1 MAANIYKNHFSRPWS
16 FFVYGEG
23 WFYLPPYNSGTLA
36 SAFLPNLSRI
46 KTGTKLKQIRS
57 LAKLSFCATHRTK
70 KANKTTPSF
79 LSLISATPPLPTE
92 KYVKASICHTEG
104 KKTKREGRDER
115 SCCCSV
121 LADGGKGVHG
131 ANPTKVFVLFLL
143 AVILFSDSEI
153 YRTEET
159 F

>member
-1 MAANIYKNHFSRPWS
+1 M
-16 FFVYGEG
+16 GQE
-23 WFYLPPYNSGTLA
+23 
-36 SAFLPNLSRI
+36 
-46 KTGTKLKQIRS
+46 
-57 LAKLSFCATHRTK
+57 

-79 LSLISATPPLPTE
+79 LSLISATPPLPTK
-92 KYVKASICHTEG
+92 KYVKASICLTEG

-115 SCCCSV
+115 SCCRSV

-143 AVILFSDSEI
+143 SCDSFSESEV

>member
-1 MAANIYKNHFSRPWS
+1 M
-16 FFVYGEG
+16 GQE
-23 WFYLPPYNSGTLA
+23 
-36 SAFLPNLSRI
+36 
-46 KTGTKLKQIRS
+46 
-57 LAKLSFCATHRTK
+57 

-115 SCCCSV
+115 SCCRSV
-121 LADGGKGVHG
+121 LADGGKGLGFG
-131 ANPTKVFVLFLL
+131 ANPTRISVLFF
-143 AVILFSDSEI
+143 IPWCDFFSESEV

-159 F
+159 FLLIL